1 MDRASSSSMK
11 TALLIALLVA
21 TRAFAQD
28 YPNRAV
34 TIIVPYAPGGAAD
47 IIARPLALG
56 LERELRQP
64 FLVVNRPGAS
74 GAIGAAQTASAAPD
88 GYTLLAAV
96 VQVSILPDVD
106 ILFGRVPS
114 YRREQLTGI
123 ARLTAEPVVFMAGA
137 QTPWRSIQ
145 AVIDDAR
152 RQPGKITY
160 STGGAYSGSHLPF
173 AILTQAVNV
182 DMTAIPYKGG
192 GPSMLAVLTGEVA
205 MTSQTPGVAYGYVNS
220 GKIRALAHS
229 GRDPLRNMPDVPSL
243 KSLGYDAEFYL
254 WAGFFAPRGIPEDV
268 ARKLG
273 LATDH
278 VMRSDAMK
286 QASAGIKTDLAYIGI
301 EDFNKW
307 WDADTRCLVETVRR
321 IGKVE

>member
-1 MDRASSSSMK
+1 MK
-11 TALLIALLVA
+11 TLFLATLLLATQAL
-21 TRAFAQD
+21 AQD
-28 YPNRAV
+28 YPSRPV

-47 IIARPLALG
+47 IIARPLALN

-74 GAIGAAQTASAAPD
+74 GAIGAAQVANSAPD

-106 ILFGRVPS
+106 LLFGRTPS
-114 YRREQLTGI
+114 YRREQLIGI

-137 QTPWRSIQ
+137 QTPWRSI
-145 AVIDDAR
+145 AALVEDAR
-152 RQPGKITY
+152 KQPGRITY

-173 AILTQAVNV
+173 AVFAQAAGIEMV
-182 DMTAIPYKGG
+182 AIPYKGG
-192 GPSMLAVLTGEVA
+192 GPSMLAVLTGEVS

-229 GRDPLRNMPDVPSL
+229 GAQPLRNLPEVPSL
-243 KSLGYDAEFYL
+243 KSLGHDAEFYL
-254 WAGFFAPRGIPEDV
+254 WAGFFAPRGLPAEV
-268 ARKLG
+268 SRKLNA
-273 LATDH
+273 ATDN
-278 VMRSDAMK
+278 VMRGEAMR
-286 QASAGIKTDLAYIGI
+286 QAAAGIKTDLAYIGS
-301 EDFNKW
+301 EEFNNW
-307 WDADTRCLVETVRR
+307 WDSDTRRLAETVRR

>member
-1 MDRASSSSMK
+1 MQRLAG
-11 TALLIALLVA
+11 LLLVLA
-21 TRAFAQD
+21 SQAFAQD
-28 YPNRAV
+28 YPNRPV

-74 GAIGAAQTASAAPD
+74 GAIGAAQAASAAAD

-106 ILFGRVPS
+106 LLFGRTPS

-137 QTPWRSIQ
+137 QTPWRSIAALVQ
-145 AVIDDAR
+145 DAR
-152 RQPGKITY
+152 QQPGKITY

-173 AILTQAVNV
+173 AIFAQAANI
-182 DMTAIPYKGG
+182 DMVAIPYKGG

-205 MTSQTPGVAYGYVNS
+205 MTSQTPGVAYGYVTS

-229 GRDPLRNMPDVPSL
+229 GKEPLKNMPEVPSL

-254 WAGFFAPRGIPEDV
+254 WAGFFAPRGLPEDV

-273 LATDH
+273 AATDH
-278 VMRSDAMK
+278 VMRGDAMR
-286 QASAGIKTDLAYIGI
+286 QASIGIKTDLAYIGG
-301 EDFNKW
+301 EEFNRW
-307 WDADTRCLVETVRR
+307 WDADTKRLAETVRR